1 MSKGPWVPSVKLSLE
16 EYFIVNE
23 SPKVLCLYD
32 FRFNWSSHNKLFD
45 VSHRNS
51 EIGQSSEFEL
61 IMMKAIYMMI
71 LLLIIFKGYSL

>member
-1 MSKGPWVPSVKLSLE
+1 MSKGPWIPSVKLSLQE
-16 EYFIVNE
+16 QFIVNE
-23 SPKVLCLYD
+23 SLKVLYLYD

-51 EIGQSSEFEL
+51 EIGQSSEFHL
-61 IMMKAIYMMI
+61 IMMKAIYMLT